1 MPPEEPEDLVEDHT
15 GDRGGQDDCDERRPV
30 FGPEHLN
37 GGVLRVLHREDDHDD
52 RHRTPTINATL
63 ISRAPV
69 DSGEALDR
77 LSFGTPCNREP
88 ILQSGEHPY
97 RRLLAP
103 GGDGGGLHVAT
114 SCSISERVE
123 RP

>member
-1 MPPEEPEDLVEDHT
+1 MPPAEPEDLVEDHT

-69 DSGEALDR
+69 DSGG
-77 LSFGTPCNREP
+77 LSTACRSAHPATVNR
-88 ILQSGEHPY
+88 
-97 RRLLAP
+97 
-103 GGDGGGLHVAT
+103 
-114 SCSISERVE
+114 SCSQASTRTDTSLS
-123 RP
+123 RAATAAAC